1 MTKNWQWIA
10 AVGLLVL
17 TCACSLLLYPR
28 LPAVIPTHWNIKG
41 EIDGY
46 GSKQWAVF
54 MMPIAMAVMMVLF
67 RFLPALSPKHFE
79 VDSFRSTYLWIMV
92 LVIAM
97 FAYIHGL
104 MLYSVWA
111 HVEKAGFKFDFGRVM
126 LGGMFIFFGL
136 LGNVMGK
143 IKRNFYM
150 GVRVPWT
157 LASDRVWNDT
167 HRLAAWLMVAGSIV
181 GFLITVSGL
190 SLIAAMVVLFVS
202 VLTPIPY
209 SFVHYKRLERQGA
222 L

>member
-1 MTKNWQWIA
+1 MRRNWQWVA
-10 AVGLLVL
+10 AIVL
-17 TCACSLLLYPR
+17 FALAIVSSVILYPR

-41 EIDGY
+41 EVDGY
-46 GSKQWAVF
+46 GSKHWAIF
-54 MMPIAMAVMMVLF
+54 LMPIAMAAMMLLF

-92 LVIAM
+92 LVVAL

-126 LGGMFIFFGL
+126 FGGMFIFFGL

-143 IKRNFYM
+143 VKRNFYV

-167 HRLAAWLMVAGSIV
+167 HRLAAWLMVGGSVV
-181 GFLITVSGL
+181 GFLITVTGL
-190 SLIAAMVVLFVS
+190 SLIAALVVMLVS
-202 VLTPIPY
+202 FLAPIPY
-209 SFVHYKRLERQGA
+209 SFIHYKQLERQGA